1 MVRTFEYV
9 IDSSQ
14 TVKRFLLKN
23 GYSKRCLSFLKNHNG
38 VILNGS
44 HVFMT
49 AEMKPEDVLK
59 IVFDESEDNNMVV
72 DTDIPLD
79 IVYLDDDIIV
89 VNKQAGLPVH
99 PSYDNFTHTLANRL
113 SFYFHSRNET
123 YVNRCIT
130 RLDTDTSGF
139 VLLAR
144 NPYSSALLS
153 TMLRNKEIHKQYT
166 ALVSGNFTETCG
178 TVNKPIYRPSLDSVK
193 RAVATDEN
201 GHQAITDYEV
211 VKQIPGTSLLHIDT
225 RTGRTHQIRVHM
237 AYIGHPLLGD
247 RLYNPEPDTMP
258 RQCLHVNWLSFR
270 HPITKELMEFS
281 SPIPEDMKMTE
292 LTD

>member
-1 MVRTFEYV
+1 MIRTFEYV
-9 IDSSQ
+9 INISQ

-23 GYSKRCLSFLKNHNG
+23 GYSKKCLSFLKSHNG

-44 HVFMT
+44 PVFMT
-49 AEMKPEDVLK
+49 AEMKENDVLK
-59 IVFDESEDNNMVV
+59 IVFDESEDNSMVV
-72 DTDIPLD
+72 DTCIPLD
-79 IVYLDDDIIV
+79 IVYEDEDIIV

-113 SFYFHSRNET
+113 SYYYHIQNET

-130 RLDTDTSGF
+130 RLDSDTSGF

-153 TMLRNKEIHKQYT
+153 DMLRNKEIHKQYT
-166 ALVSGNFTETCG
+166 AIVSGNFTETNG

-193 RAVATDEN
+193 RAVAEN
-201 GHQAITDYEV
+201 TEGHEAITDYEV
-211 VKQIPGTSLLHIDT
+211 IKQVPRASLLHIDT

-247 RLYNPEPDTMP
+247 RLYNPCPDTMP
-258 RQCLHVNWLSFR
+258 RQCLHVSWLAFR
-270 HPITKELMEFS
+270 HPIKKELMEFS